1 MVQGKTFF
9 FQCCPTFSVM
19 FSVLCMWAFTGTTII
34 ICFTLPGMSQ
44 VAFFGQIWICSSGF
58 HCFPSL
64 PPGWGGNHFEQLPT
78 AVYGFVLFMAAT
90 SYHILQR
97 CIITA
102 DGNNSVLRKAVG
114 ADWKGKLSIALYLPG
129 IGLSFVFQW
138 AAQAIYVGVALIW
151 LVPDKRIERVINENW
166 QITIKS
172 TAKANSKA
180 SRACHAPCI
189 IRVPVIMAVA
199 A

>member
-1 MVQGKTFF
+1 MGKSRLEAFSDGVLAIIITIMVLELKVPDGSGKDVL
-9 FQCCPTFSVM
+9 FSMLPNFLSYVLS
-19 FSVLCMWAFTGTTII
+19 FVYVGIYWNNHHHLLHTTGHVSGSVLWSNLNLLFW
-34 ICFTLPGMSQ
+34 LSL
-44 VAFFGQIWICSSGF
+44 
-58 HCFPSL
+58 FPFSTA
-64 PPGWGGNHFEQLPT
+64 WMGGNHFEQLPT

-151 LVPDKRIERVINENW
+151 LVPDKRIERVINEN
-166 QITIKS
+166 
-172 TAKANSKA
+172 
-180 SRACHAPCI
+180 
-189 IRVPVIMAVA
+189 
-199 A
+199 